1 MCVLKPALCFIG
13 QIAGLVLCFNA
24 WPKKKKK
31 RSYYQIQTGRN
42 IKAFFLLLKCHFHFN
57 AVNDGLSTSVFLC
70 SWAFAQGHSGDVA
83 ALLMNLQTEPY
94 RAYRRLKKT
103 KDLRHL
109 IWPQVQCISA
119 QTLLMENIQKSTE
132 FHSSFQTPDQIQNK
146 GSRVTQQSWLP
157 WRGLGPT
164 SSWPSSQVHTQLSSA
179 ALWYPKSPNLNLLIC
194 NSAIYLENTQ
204 PGPSP
209 ASPKKNGIPN
219 LYIRSCNHPL

>member
-13 QIAGLVLCFNA
+13 QVAGLVLCFNA

-31 RSYYQIQTGRN
+31 VITRYKRAGILKRSSSFWNAIS
-42 IKAFFLLLKCHFHFN
+42 ISMLLTMVPPHLC
-57 AVNDGLSTSVFLC
+57 LC

-83 ALLMNLQTEPY
+83 ALLMNLQTEPF

-194 NSAIYLENTQ
+194 NSAIYLGNTQ
-204 PGPSP
+204 PRPSP
-209 ASPKKNGIPN
+209 TSPKKNGIPN

>member
-13 QIAGLVLCFNA
+13 QVAGLVLCFNA

-31 RSYYQIQTGRN
+31 RVITRYKWAGILKRSSSFWNAIS
-42 IKAFFLLLKCHFHFN
+42 ISMLLTTVPPHLC
-57 AVNDGLSTSVFLC
+57 LC
-70 SWAFAQGHSGDVA
+70 SWAFAQGPSGDVA
-83 ALLMNLQTEPY
+83 ALLMNLQTEPF
-94 RAYRRLKKT
+94 RAYRQLKKT

-146 GSRVTQQSWLP
+146 GSRITQQSWLP

-179 ALWYPKSPNLNLLIC
+179 ALRYPKSPNLKPFNLQFCRIPGEHP
-194 NSAIYLENTQ
+194 ARTKPRQ
-204 PGPSP
+204 PQEERYS
-209 ASPKKNGIPN
+209 K
-219 LYIRSCNHPL
+219 PLHSEL